1 MNNSLEFLDSV
12 EKFAKDDLLEYMVL
26 VCKNKEIP
34 LFISKAILIAIEN
47 EKSGRE

>member
-34 LFISKAILIAIEN
+34 LFISKAILTAIEEARN
-47 EKSGRE
+47 CA

>member
-34 LFISKAILIAIEN
+34 LFISKAILTAIEN